1 MIYRFFKRLFDIVV
15 SLIALPFVLLVI
27 LVFAPIIHFTDG
39 GPVFYNA
46 PRLGRRGRV
55 FKMFKLRSMHVN
67 SPNIKNPD
75 GSTYNG
81 DDDPRV
87 TKVGRFMRKT
97 SIDELPQFLNV
108 LIGDM
113 SLIGPRAHLT
123 TSYTGYEDLTEDK
136 KRRISVR
143 PGITG
148 YNQAYFRNS
157 VTSEEKMKNDLYY
170 VDNISLWLDIKILF
184 KTVFS
189 VLKRENVYVARD
201 EKTVALA
208 MAATIDGTAESDKS
222 EAEKENVG
230 EPEQ

>member
-1 MIYRFFKRLFDIVV
+1 MYKSFFKRFFDILI
-15 SLIALPFVLLVI
+15 SLFAMPFVGLILLI
-27 LVFAPIIHFTDG
+27 FAPIIYFTDK

-46 PRLGRRGRV
+46 ERLGKNGKI
-55 FKMFKLRSMHVN
+55 FKMFKLRSMKVN
-67 SPNIKNPD
+67 APNLLNPD

-87 TKVGRFMRKT
+87 TAVGRFMRKT

-123 TSYTGYEDLTEDK
+123 KSYKGYELLDEVRQ
-136 KRRISVR
+136 RRLQVR

-157 VTSEEKMKNDLYY
+157 VTSEEKLLNDVYY
-170 VDNISLWLDIKILF
+170 VDNLSFALDVKVFF
-184 KTVFS
+184 KTIFS
-189 VLKRENVYVARD
+189 VLKRENIYVN
-201 EKTVALA
+201 TP
-208 MAATIDGTAESDKS
+208 AENVV
-222 EAEKENVG
+222 EIREKETVG
-230 EPEQ
+230 ADK